1 MDGCHDIFFFNMPKE
16 KQAMSEKNNRAIK
29 KNSGMLRTTILGS
42 LILLVT
48 GIFLWLM
55 FETRCLLNNT
65 KENIDLFAELA
76 DGNTENQNQ
85 ELIEFLAEHP
95 FIISNSVEYLPKEE
109 AIKEFEQELGEDFD
123 KLGIDNPLPNVVV
136 FNLKSSHL
144 SPDSIAIFKTE
155 LTADSRIEEVLFQE
169 NMWVNL
175 GANFR
180 SLNFIAL
187 GFCVLFLAV
196 AFFTIS
202 STTRIMMHNDRFLI
216 RNMEL
221 VGAKR
226 NFIQRPYLVKGLV
239 SGLIS
244 SAIAVLGI
252 LAVQNLIAQRLDQTQ
267 FCTDNNLLLLIVI
280 FVGPFISFVSSYFA
294 VQKYLNAEV
303 DELYKN

>member
-1 MDGCHDIFFFNMPKE
+1 
-16 KQAMSEKNNRAIK
+16 MSERNNRAIK

-85 ELIEFLAEHP
+85 ELIEFLVEHP

>member
-1 MDGCHDIFFFNMPKE
+1 
-16 KQAMSEKNNRAIK
+16 MSERNNRAIK

-76 DGNTENQNQ
+76 DENTENQNQ
-85 ELIEFLAEHP
+85 EVIEFLAEHP

-169 NMWVNL
+169 NIWVNL

-226 NFIQRPYLVKGLV
+226 NFIQKPYLVKGLV

-252 LAVQNLIAQRLDQTQ
+252 IAVQNLIAQRLDQTQ

>member
-1 MDGCHDIFFFNMPKE
+1 M
-16 KQAMSEKNNRAIK
+16 MSNKSDRAVK
-29 KNSGMLRTTILGS
+29 KNSGLLRTTILGS

-55 FETRCLLNNT
+55 FETRCLLSNT

-76 DGNTENQNQ
+76 IENSENENQAAI
-85 ELIEFLAEHP
+85 ELLMEHP
-95 FIISNSVEYLPKEE
+95 FVVSNSVRYLPKEE
-109 AIKEFEQELGEDFD
+109 AIKEFEEELGEDFV

-136 FNLKSSHL
+136 FNLKSEYL
-144 SPDSIAIFKTE
+144 SIDSINIFKDGL
-155 LTADSRIEEVLFQE
+155 LTDSKIEAVLFQE

-180 SLNFIAL
+180 SLNLIAL
-187 GFCVLFLAV
+187 GFCILFLAV
-196 AFFTIS
+196 AFFTIGN
-202 STTRIMMHNDRFLI
+202 TTRIMMYNDRFLI

-226 NFIQRPYLVKGLV
+226 NFIQKPYLIRAFI
-239 SGLIS
+239 SGLMS
-244 SAIAVLGI
+244 SGLAILGI
-252 LAVQNLIAQRLDQTQ
+252 LAVQGIISNQLDQAQ
-267 FCTDNNLLLLIVI
+267 FCSNNNLLLLIVF
-280 FVGPFISFVSSYFA
+280 FVGPFISFVSSYSA

>member
-1 MDGCHDIFFFNMPKE
+1 
-16 KQAMSEKNNRAIK
+16 MSERNKRAIK

-76 DGNTENQNQ
+76 DENTENQNQ
-85 ELIEFLAEHP
+85 EVIEFLAEHP

-109 AIKEFEQELGEDFD
+109 AIKEFEQELGEGFD

-180 SLNFIAL
+180 SLNVIAL

-202 STTRIMMHNDRFLI
+202 NTTRIMMHNDRFLI

-226 NFIQRPYLVKGLV
+226 NFIQKPYLVKGLV

-244 SAIAVLGI
+244 SVIAVLGI
-252 LAVQNLIAQRLDQTQ
+252 LTVQNLIAQRLDQTQ

>member
-1 MDGCHDIFFFNMPKE
+1 
-16 KQAMSEKNNRAIK
+16 MSEKNNRAIK

>member
-1 MDGCHDIFFFNMPKE
+1 
-16 KQAMSEKNNRAIK
+16 MSERNNRAIK

-76 DGNTENQNQ
+76 DENTENQNQ
-85 ELIEFLAEHP
+85 EVIDFLAEHP
-95 FIISNSVEYLPKEE
+95 FIISGSVEYLPKEE

-123 KLGIDNPLPNVVV
+123 KLGIDNPLPNVIV

-144 SPDSIAIFKTE
+144 SPDSIAVFKSE
-155 LTADSRIEEVLFQE
+155 LTTDNRIQEVLFQE

-180 SLNFIAL
+180 SLNVIAL
-187 GFCVLFLAV
+187 AFCVLFLAV

-226 NFIQRPYLVKGLV
+226 NFIQKPYLVKGLV

-244 SAIAVLGI
+244 SVIAVLGI

>member
-1 MDGCHDIFFFNMPKE
+1 MN
-16 KQAMSEKNNRAIK
+16 KNWA
-29 KNSGMLRTTILGS
+29 
-42 LILLVT
+42 
-48 GIFLWLM
+48 
-55 FETRCLLNNT
+55 
-65 KENIDLFAELA
+65 
-76 DGNTENQNQ
+76 
-85 ELIEFLAEHP
+85 
-95 FIISNSVEYLPKEE
+95 
-109 AIKEFEQELGEDFD
+109 EDFD
-123 KLGIDNPLPNVVV
+123 KLGIDKPLPNVVV

>member
-1 MDGCHDIFFFNMPKE
+1 
-16 KQAMSEKNNRAIK
+16 MSERNNRATK
-29 KNSGMLRTTILGS
+29 KNSGILRTTILGS

-55 FETRCLLNNT
+55 FETRCMLNNT

-76 DGNTENQNQ
+76 DENTENQNQ
-85 ELIEFLAEHP
+85 EVIEFLAEHP
-95 FIISNSVEYLPKEE
+95 FIISNSVEYLSKEE
-109 AIKEFEQELGEDFD
+109 AIKEFEQELGEDFG

-136 FNLKSSHL
+136 FNLKSTHL

-155 LTADSRIEEVLFQE
+155 LTADSRIEEILFQE

-202 STTRIMMHNDRFLI
+202 NTTRIMMHNDRFLI

-226 NFIQRPYLVKGLV
+226 NFIQKPYLIKGLV
-239 SGLIS
+239 SGIIS
-244 SAIAVLGI
+244 SVIAVLGI

-294 VQKYLNAEV
+294 IQKYLNAEV

>member
-1 MDGCHDIFFFNMPKE
+1 
-16 KQAMSEKNNRAIK
+16 MSEKNNRAIK

-226 NFIQRPYLVKGLV
+226 NFIQRPYLIKGLV

>member
-1 MDGCHDIFFFNMPKE
+1 
-16 KQAMSEKNNRAIK
+16 MSERNNRAIK

-76 DGNTENQNQ
+76 DENTENQNQ
-85 ELIEFLAEHP
+85 EVIEFLAEHP

-109 AIKEFEQELGEDFD
+109 AIKEFEQELGEDFN
-123 KLGIDNPLPNVVV
+123 KLGIDNPLPNVIV

-226 NFIQRPYLVKGLV
+226 NFIQKPYLVKGLV

-244 SAIAVLGI
+244 SAIAVFGI
-252 LAVQNLIAQRLDQTQ
+252 IAVQNIIAQRLDQTQ

-294 VQKYLNAEV
+294 VHKYLNAEV

>member
-1 MDGCHDIFFFNMPKE
+1 
-16 KQAMSEKNNRAIK
+16 MSERNKRAIK

-76 DGNTENQNQ
+76 DENTENQNQ
-85 ELIEFLAEHP
+85 EVIEFLAEHP

-109 AIKEFEQELGEDFD
+109 AIKEFEQELGEGFD

-180 SLNFIAL
+180 SLNVIAL

-202 STTRIMMHNDRFLI
+202 NTTRIMMHNDRFLI

-226 NFIQRPYLVKGLV
+226 NFIQKPYLVKGLL

-244 SAIAVLGI
+244 SIIAVLGI